1 MTERIQEVN
10 EEVLRGYF
18 ARLDP
23 LVSKGTTLFIF
34 GGGAVALL
42 GAKIRTTIDLD
53 VAAPYSTFS
62 EAEFAKASEQAGLP
76 VNPPLGY
83 QGAYVEFVGKRM
95 LALPPSASSDDEEI
109 LYHGDNLTVKTGSA
123 ADLVASKL
131 CRYDEQDS
139 SDVQFLVRECGARLD
154 DVKRSLERLPAQ
166 IRGDVIVREN
176 LANLE
181 ADMAIWEAQG

>member
-23 LVSKGTTLFIF
+23 LVSKGTSLYLF

-62 EAEFAKASEQAGLP
+62 ESEFAKASEQAGLP

-83 QGAYVEFVGKRM
+83 QGAYVEFVQPLM
-95 LALPPSASSDDEEI
+95 LALPRPTDEECGNVI
-109 LYHGDNLTVKTGSA
+109 FRGLNLMVKTCSP

-131 CRYDEQDS
+131 CRYNAKDRG
-139 SDVQFLVRECGARLD
+139 DVQFLVESVGVTIEQIHESVKRLPPRLRD
-154 DVKRSLERLPAQ
+154 DVLVQ
-166 IRGDVIVREN
+166 EN
-176 LANLE
+176 LSNLE
-181 ADMAIWEAQG
+181 VDMKLWRV